1 MSRTHNRRCACDGRP
16 MMQVTV
22 ERLSPVLIEF
32 HVTVPVE
39 RVKASMKRALD
50 NLARSAHIKGFRK
63 GKAPQEVLQHL
74 FGERIAADVSNR
86 LVEDTLNAA
95 LKDKNIR
102 PISSP
107 QIEKP
112 KPNPSEDFAYT
123 ARFEVTPD
131 IEKVDYEGLEVK
143 RTAYP
148 VSEAMIDR
156 EIEKLRLR
164 YANLVVPEPA
174 RPAQK
179 QDVVTFDF
187 VLEVGGK
194 QVQDGRGVDTTA
206 EVGSANLL
214 PELSEAFEGKEAGA
228 SFDVALTF
236 PEAYQ
241 RQEFRGMKGVFHITL
256 KEIKQRVLPELD
268 DEFAKDVGS
277 YDTLDALRQDVRQ
290 KIEKANAERA
300 ENEVAE
306 ALVVELCK
314 RNPVPVPPSL
324 VDQQA
329 RMQENEILERART
342 QGNNVQSVS
351 PDMRQRIRMD
361 AEIKVRAGLLM
372 AEIAKAQKLQI
383 TDDDIQKAYVELAEQ
398 TGQNV
403 NKIKVQY
410 RDPKQREMLIGM
422 ILEDKVLT
430 IIEQAAKIEQ
440 VTGPE
445 AE

>member
-1 MSRTHNRRCACDGRP
+1 
-16 MMQVTV
+16 MQVTV

-107 QIEKP
+107 
-112 KPNPSEDFAYT
+112 